1 MSTCDIILTEPE
13 IRRRAE
19 HYLDA
24 YLAVY
29 RARLEGYPL
38 GYTSP
43 LCEAVARSAKPCREA
58 LGSLPD
64 GAVRLHHR
72 GYTVLLEDDGGLYVT
87 GSKITV
93 EPIDAMR
100 LGRAAT
106 PAN

>member
-1 MSTCDIILTEPE
+1 MSTCLIYTEPE

-24 YLAVY
+24 WLAVLV
-29 RARLEGYPL
+29 AATEGAEL
-38 GYTSP
+38 GHLNG
-43 LCEAVARSAKPCREA
+43 LCDTMTRSAKGCREA

-64 GAVRLHHR
+64 RAVRLHHR
-72 GYTVLLEDDGGLYVT
+72 GYTVLLEEDGGLYVT

-100 LGRAAT
+100 LGRGA
-106 PAN
+106 